1 VNRIVGLETE
11 YGCLC
16 DDPAGPAAAVGRVRN
31 WVFDQGKFGLTD
43 LHQRDWDEPAGNG
56 GFLFNGGR
64 CYVDMGHLE
73 LCTPECVDLRDLIL
87 YDRVGDHLIS
97 TATADLGMS
106 GKTTFVRNNIDYH
119 SGATFG
125 CHENYLL
132 RRAAPLR
139 EENVQSLLTFLTLR
153 VLYTGA
159 GRVRATP
166 SAESRPESLAPWQN
180 SDFQLSQRADFIN
193 NDLFEWVQFNRAII
207 NTRDEPLADA
217 RKYRRLHLL
226 HGDTSV
232 LPATLAAKIGTTSLV
247 LDLLEID
254 QLPKLALTDAVM
266 TFRNLSHA
274 PNGPWLVPLT
284 GGRCRPALEI
294 LRLYHDLAA
303 AEFRDRDEETNQV
316 LALWKRALEGLES
329 DPESLVGTVDWITK
343 QWLFRQF
350 VAAENLSWD
359 DPWLQAQDLEYHS
372 VDPDRN
378 LSLSVAQ
385 TPPEWSH
392 SDDELTAA
400 QDTPPA
406 NTRAAARSSIMR
418 ALENQDLRYFVD
430 WEVIDAEGVNSLSLL
445 DPFDPKPPEIGT
457 WMRRMRAAAAEGR
470 PEGDP
475 LDSNK

>member
-16 DDPAGPAAAVGRVRN
+16 DDPTGPAAAVGRVRN

-159 GRVRATP
+159 GRVRA
-166 SAESRPESLAPWQN
+166 
-180 SDFQLSQRADFIN
+180 
-193 NDLFEWVQFNRAII
+193 
-207 NTRDEPLADA
+207 
-217 RKYRRLHLL
+217 
-226 HGDTSV
+226 GC
-232 LPATLAAKIGTTSLV
+232 
-247 LDLLEID
+247 
-254 QLPKLALTDAVM
+254 
-266 TFRNLSHA
+266 
-274 PNGPWLVPLT
+274 GP
-284 GGRCRPALEI
+284 
-294 LRLYHDLAA
+294 H
-303 AEFRDRDEETNQV
+303 
-316 LALWKRALEGLES
+316 
-329 DPESLVGTVDWITK
+329 
-343 QWLFRQF
+343 
-350 VAAENLSWD
+350 
-359 DPWLQAQDLEYHS
+359 
-372 VDPDRN
+372 
-378 LSLSVAQ
+378 
-385 TPPEWSH
+385 PP
-392 SDDELTAA
+392 
-400 QDTPPA
+400 Q
-406 NTRAAARSSIMR
+406 
-418 ALENQDLRYFVD
+418 NQDRSH
-430 WEVIDAEGVNSLSLL
+430 W
-445 DPFDPKPPEIGT
+445 P
-457 WMRRMRAAAAEGR
+457 RGR
-470 PEGDP
+470 TAI
-475 LDSNK
+475 SN